1 MDEPYRATRDVD
13 LLAFEADDEEKI
25 RSVMTTVCNVSC
37 PEDGLVLDISTLNVS
52 TIRDDQRYG
61 GQRATLIALLGT
73 AKCNIQVDFGF
84 GDVVIPNPI
93 EEHLPTLI
101 EGVPPPVLQT
111 YPKEAVIAEKFEA
124 MIQLGSR
131 NTRMKDFYDVWA
143 LSEIFPFDGA
153 LLREAAAR
161 CFERRNTPWTDSMP
175 DALTSAFFSDPG
187 RQELWGAYGRRG
199 EVLSPPPQR
208 L

>member
-1 MDEPYRATRDVD
+1 MINVMVD
-13 LLAFEADDEEKI
+13 NA
-25 RSVMTTVCNVSC
+25 R
-37 PEDGLVLDISTLNVS
+37 
-52 TIRDDQRYG
+52 
-61 GQRATLIALLGT
+61 TLIALLGT

-153 LLREAAAR
+153 LLRGGR
-161 CFERRNTPWTDSMP
+161 S
-175 DALTSAFFSDPG
+175 ALFRASQYPLDRYYAG
-187 RQELWGAYGRRG
+187 RSLH
-199 EVLSPPPQR
+199 QR
-208 L
+208 SIPTRDDKNFGVPMAEEEKC